1 MQLSE
6 KMLISGQELLLV
18 TMTAIKKHQTIIQD
32 DVFVGSNVNL
42 VAPVKIG
49 KKVLIAAGSTITE
62 NVLPNKLTIAR
73 ARQIIKVRKKK

>member
-1 MQLSE
+1 
-6 KMLISGQELLLV
+6 
-18 TMTAIKKHQTIIQD
+18 MTVLKKYRTIIHD